1 MFRTSYIAVLVVLLC
16 QTFPVISTDNNQTIL
31 ALSKVAMRLSTQFL
45 LALPAIAAAQQQKP
59 LGETV
64 QSWFDKAKSY
74 IPSAA
79 KEPVAAGAAKVAA
92 ANVTPLTKSN
102 WADVLSPS
110 KTLPSEG
117 PETWM
122 VLVTGGNKTCYG
134 RCGKIEEAWNES
146 AALFAADPTAPHLAS
161 VDCDKQPIL
170 CAIWAAGPPTIWHI
184 QRPIAQ
190 ADQSTPA
197 TTIHIVPLN
206 TTRTNAQEI
215 VQIHTQKTY
224 EKRPAYDGAFHPF
237 DGYLAKLYL
246 NIPAGYGIFAFS
258 MIPSW
263 AFMIGISMF
272 SRNIM

>member
-1 MFRTSYIAVLVVLLC
+1 MRIYTPLLL
-16 QTFPVISTDNNQTIL
+16 T
-31 ALSKVAMRLSTQFL
+31 
-45 LALPAIAAAQQQKP
+45 LPAFAAAQQQKP
-59 LGETV
+59 LKETA

-74 IPSAA
+74 VPGAA

-92 ANVTPLTKSN
+92 SNVLQLTKSN
-102 WADVLSPS
+102 WKEALSPS
-110 KTLPSEG
+110 SSSPSEG

-122 VLVTGGNKTCYG
+122 VYITGGNKTCYG
-134 RCGKIEEAWNES
+134 RCAKVDKAWNET

-161 VDCDKQPIL
+161 VNCDNEPIL
-170 CAIWAAGPPTIWHI
+170 CAIWAAGPPNIWHI

-206 TTRTNAQEI
+206 TTTSTAQEI
-215 VQIHTQKTY
+215 VQIHTQKAY
-224 EKRPAYDGAFHPF
+224 EKRPVYDGAFHPF

-246 NIPAGYGIFAFS
+246 NIPAGYAIFAFS

-263 AFMIGISMF
+263 AFMIVISMF